1 MERMGRHFVDDYI
14 ETSIFEGQPPDQN
27 KGHLGS
33 RYIYIIY
40 IHIYTHAYLDDRA
53 NITNHNSQTSPY
65 LPPATFDGGIP
76 ATGPTVG

>member
-33 RYIYIIY
+33 RYIYIY
-40 IHIYTHAYLDDRA
+40 IFIHMHTWMIEPV
-53 NITNHNSQTSPY
+53 N
-65 LPPATFDGGIP
+65 F
-76 ATGPTVG
+76 